1 MKSHIYLI
9 LVFLIVSS
17 SLKSQISHKVSF
29 TEKELTFEKI
39 LGENKQE
46 YMKVNY
52 SGLSSQGIE
61 GTPELPIKYIKVRVP
76 VMANNISIT
85 IEKIS
90 KQNIPLTTGVYPAQ
104 PDILMSSLQPKAFV
118 DREPAVYN
126 SDKGFPKEIVSI
138 VDNGYLL
145 GNIHIIDLAISPVV
159 YYPKENRMELNS
171 EISFRIDYSVSE
183 MASKNDGML
192 IINRKSGKNVDI
204 DLNNLVVNPDFK
216 EPFINTGNSVSSR
229 SISSISLPVY
239 EYVVI
244 TNEALKPYFNRLISW
259 KRTKG
264 YNAGVVTMEEIL
276 NDNGITGDPASTYAL
291 NDNAGKLRQY
301 LTYAEIWGTNYVL
314 LGGTEL
320 IVPFRY
326 GTAFADNWTLD
337 NNQIGGKVPT
347 DLYFSELNGDWNKD
361 NDPYLGEPV
370 SYPPRPTGDAV
381 SFGPELFVGRLLC
394 ENAEEIDNYTHK
406 LMKYER
412 NPGNGD
418 TSYLHKAFFTQA
430 DQFIDSLFLGIP
442 TSLARYMAARLPIFF
457 QDKVIFE
464 ELGGAYTDSVPSFP
478 TGDTVIAEMNKG
490 YGFVSLCGHG
500 LPSNIVVASRDS
512 NKTKRRLV
520 IATNN
525 DSLPNGTIAESA
537 NAFVN
542 LTNYTKPSIFYSMS
556 CYNMPYD
563 KVIVNNMN
571 YDYNL
576 GQAFTI
582 AGKFGGP
589 VYLGNTRDG
598 TFFGGMNLFAGFL
611 SRIRIN
617 GEYNLGVSE
626 AMSKSYFNNT
636 SSFKH
641 FTCLSHN
648 LLGCPE
654 IEIWTGNPQIMSNI
668 TISTDYV
675 WVPPSISQPKICV
688 NGLFGGT
695 SYHSSVD
702 SNQYSFSL
710 PSNCKNYTIAVTK
723 HNYIPYIAPLY
734 LQNESVS
741 GTHYIHTN
749 DVHMGSNV
757 TTNKQFGNFVI
768 TSSADVTLEPIG
780 EVTLDVGFTVDL
792 GGKFEV
798 KANQ

>member
-29 TEKELTFEKI
+29 TEKELTFEKV

-61 GTPELPIKYIKVRVP
+61 GTPELPMKYIKVRVP
-76 VMANNISIT
+76 IMANNISIT
-85 IEKIS
+85 IEKIT
-90 KQNIPLTTGVYPAQ
+90 KQNIPLSAGIYPAQ
-104 PDILMSSLQPKAFV
+104 PDIPMSSLQPMSFV

-126 SDKGFPKEIVSI
+126 SDNGFPKEIVSI
-138 VDNGYLL
+138 VGNGYLL
-145 GNIHIIDLAISPVV
+145 GNIHIIDLAVSPVV
-159 YYPKENRMELNS
+159 YYPKENRLELNS
-171 EISFRIDYSVSE
+171 EISFRINYSVSE
-183 MASKNDGML
+183 MASKNEGMF
-192 IINRKSGKNVDI
+192 IINRKLGKNVDI
-204 DLNNLVVNPDFK
+204 DLKNLVVNPDFK
-216 EPFINTGNSVSSR
+216 EPFANTGSSISSR

-239 EYVVI
+239 EYLVI

-276 NDNGITGDPASTYAL
+276 ADNGITGDPASTYAL
-291 NDNAGKLRQY
+291 NDSAGKLRQY
-301 LTYAEIWGTNYVL
+301 LTYADGLGTNYVL
-314 LGGTEL
+314 LGGIGS
-320 IVPFRY
+320 IVPFRF
-326 GTAFADNWTLD
+326 GTKD
-337 NNQIGGKVPT
+337 NNSYIYLGDSIGGKVPS
-347 DLYFSELNGDWNKD
+347 DLYFSDISGDWNQD
-361 NDPYLGEPV
+361 GDDYFGEPTDDV
-370 SYPPRPTGDAV
+370 VDYN
-381 SFGPELFVGRLLC
+381 PELFVGRLLC
-394 ENAEEIDNYTHK
+394 ENASEIDNYTYK

-418 TSYLHKAFFTQA
+418 TAYLHRAFFAQS
-430 DQFIDSLFLGIP
+430 DQSQDSFYLGQNCSIGEYV
-442 TSLARYMAARLPIFF
+442 AQRLPAFF
-457 QDKVIFE
+457 QNKVIFKE
-464 ELGGAYTDSVPSFP
+464 KEGPYSANLPSFP

-490 YGFVSLCGHG
+490 YGLISLFGHG
-500 LPSNIVVASRDS
+500 APGSI
-512 NKTKRRLV
+512 V
-520 IATNN
+520 IASKDKNMTPRCLVVPTHNAVLP
-525 DSLPNGTIAESA
+525 DSTIQESS
-537 NAFVN
+537 NAFSD
-542 LTNYTKPSIFYSMS
+542 LTNYTKPSIAYSMS

-563 KVIVNNMN
+563 KVVVHNMN

-589 VYLGNTRDG
+589 AYIGNTRDG
-598 TFFGGMNLFAGFL
+598 GFSAGRDLFVGFIYKIKYE
-611 SRIRIN
+611 SK
-617 GEYNLGVSE
+617 YNIGVSE
-626 AMSKSYFNNT
+626 AMSKGAFNNPA
-636 SSFKH
+636 KH
-641 FTCLSHN
+641 FTCLAHN

-654 IEIWTGNPQIMSNI
+654 IEIWTGNPRIMSGL
-668 TISTDYV
+668 TASAYYV
-675 WVPPSISQPKICV
+675 VVPPSISQPKICV

-710 PSNCKNYTIAVTK
+710 PSNCKNYTVAVTK

-741 GTHYIHTN
+741 GTHYVHTN

-757 TTNKQFGNFVI
+757 TMEKQTGDFVI

-780 EVTLDVGFTVDL
+780 EVTLDAGFKVDL
-792 GGKFEV
+792 GGKFEI
-798 KANQ
+798 KTNQ